1 MIETNYQMALSGICP
16 VLASL
21 NKDDGMAQDSP
32 PPRNLYSVFKFGGS
46 SVGTP
51 SRLRSVI
58 STIERL
64 ASETLMSRPSAW
76 LWLYRPKA
84 IQQIGWCD
92 AADYATSGNLEA
104 AEACVDRVAELAIAN
119 AVAVGGRGEVAA
131 VRKFLEPLRKIIR
144 GMSLLKEGTPVS
156 LDFALSFGERLSAF
170 MMTQILNARSIDAIL
185 VDARSWVET
194 DENFGQAKVHFF
206 KLMPPRKQI
215 VAFVGEVPSSFAPV
229 LWGKQARENDH
240 TGQEWLR
247 LHSNALSRGIASRES
262 CDQY

>member
-1 MIETNYQMALSGICP
+1 MEPVPHSTPQALPEVRRNASFNHVPKKRKVQPVDDGPTLKKRGKTVNATIETNYQMALSGICP

-64 ASETLMSRPSAW
+64 ASGNSNESPKRLAVVVSAQGNTTDW
-76 LWLYRPKA
+76 LL
-84 IQQIGWCD
+84 D

-119 AVAVGGRGEVAA
+119 AVAV
-131 VRKFLEPLRKIIR
+131 
-144 GMSLLKEGTPVS
+144 
-156 LDFALSFGERLSAF
+156 
-170 MMTQILNARSIDAIL
+170 
-185 VDARSWVET
+185 DARVRREVM
-194 DENFGQAKVHFF
+194 KH
-206 KLMPPRKQI
+206 KLKK
-215 VAFVGEVPSSFAPV
+215 G
-229 LWGKQARENDH
+229 
-240 TGQEWLR
+240 
-247 LHSNALSRGIASRES
+247 
-262 CDQY
+262 